1 MRSFALYP
9 ALLVLLFGCATPPS
23 APFDLAS
30 RELTTVT
37 SLGPR
42 RFTAGDVVAWAHLED
57 TLRDRTVPIVPG
69 EADGKEVLGRL
80 VMLQNATEVA
90 AFIKEHRGIRLN
102 RVTKVHQL
110 RTALEVEVEAVSE
123 DGAKVILILLSDG
136 TPQGEG

>member
-1 MRSFALYP
+1 MRPTAF
-9 ALLVLLFGCATPPS
+9 LLPLFVLVGCATTSPTARLEP
-23 APFDLAS
+23 AS
-30 RELTTVT
+30 LREIRCR
-37 SLGPR
+37 GER
-42 RFTAGDVVAWAHLED
+42 AFTAGDVVAWAHLQD
-57 TLRDRTVPIVPG
+57 YLRDRTVPIVPG

-90 AFIKEHRGIRLN
+90 AFLKEHRGIHLN